1 MFTGIIQAVGRIA
14 ALEKRGGD
22 ARLRVATGKLDLSD
36 VKLGDSIA
44 VNGVCLTAIETDA
57 RGFTADVSGETL
69 ARTTLGQFKAGDAV
83 NLEKALTPTT
93 RLGGHL
99 VSGHVDGVGTVHE
112 RTQDARSV
120 RFRIEAPAALAK
132 YIAEKG
138 SVCVDGVSLTVNAV
152 GDSRDGGG
160 TTPWMEE
167 VGRRREHSPR
177 ATHGAVAG
185 GAAFELN
192 IVPHTLAE
200 TTLDELAPG
209 RRVNIEV
216 DILARYLERLLTAGK
231 TEGTAAEGGLTRE
244 LLARHGFV

>member
-1 MFTGIIQAVGRIA
+1 MFTGIIQAVGKIA

-22 ARLRVATGKLDLSD
+22 ARLRVAAGKLDLSD

-44 VNGVCLTAIETDA
+44 VNGVCLTAVETDA
-57 RGFTADVSGETL
+57 KGFSADVSGETL
-69 ARTTLGQFKAGDAV
+69 ARTTLGHLKTGDAV

-120 RFRIEAPAALAK
+120 RFRIEAPTGLAK

-152 GDSRDGGG
+152 DDSRDGGG
-160 TTPWMEE
+160 
-167 VGRRREHSPR
+167 R

-185 GAAFELN
+185 GAAFEVN

-216 DILARYLERLLTAGK
+216 DILARYLERLIAGK
-231 TEGTAAEGGLTRE
+231 AGGATAEDGLTRE
-244 LLARHGFV
+244 LLARHGFA